1 MGKRKA
7 GSERPLS
14 SMTKMDI
21 DQDESDSDDTASL
34 LNVDFEYFDP
44 QPAVDFHGLKTL
56 LRQLLDIDAQ
66 LFDLSA
72 LADLILSQPTLG
84 STVKCD
90 GNESDPYAFLTV
102 LNLRQ
107 HREVPVVRE
116 LAGYLLRKAAGLESA
131 KRLQELLAPE
141 STAQVGLV
149 LTERFINMPHATVP
163 PMYNMLQEEIRWAIY
178 DGEPYAFTHYLILS
192 KTYREVASQLDM
204 QVEDDHPMP
213 PPQKKAKAKK
223 GCGASAKED
232 EVFYFHPEDE
242 VLQKHAM
249 GCGGYDYT
257 KESDEGA
264 SDSKRAFQDVGVKPQ
279 GHMILIEGKK
289 FEGAVKAVGEY
300 LSTGE

>member
-7 GSERPLS
+7 GSEMAPPS
-14 SMTKMDI
+14 KTKMDI
-21 DQDESDSDDTASL
+21 DQQDESDSDDTASL

-44 QPAVDFHGLKTL
+44 QPAIDFHGLKTL

-107 HREVPVVRE
+107 HLEIPVAKDLTRYLVSK
-116 LAGYLLRKAAGLESA
+116 AGSMEGVKGLKDLLDEGSG
-131 KRLQELLAPE
+131 
-141 STAQVGLV
+141 AQVGLV

-163 PMYNMLQEEIRWAIY
+163 PMYNMLQEEIRWAID
-178 DGEPYAFTHYLILS
+178 DGEPYSFTHYLVVS
-192 KTYREVASQLDM
+192 KTYREVVSQHDM
-204 QVEDDHPMP
+204 EVEDGQMAP
-213 PPQKKAKAKK
+213 PPKKAKAKK
-223 GCGASAKED
+223 GTGGAAAEE

-242 VLQKHAM
+242 VLQKHAV
-249 GCGGYDYT
+249 GFGGYDYT
-257 KESDEGA
+257 KQSDEGA

-279 GHMILIEGKK
+279 GHMMLIEAKQ
-289 FEGAVKAVGEY
+289 FEDAVKAVGKY
-300 LSTGE
+300 LGTGE